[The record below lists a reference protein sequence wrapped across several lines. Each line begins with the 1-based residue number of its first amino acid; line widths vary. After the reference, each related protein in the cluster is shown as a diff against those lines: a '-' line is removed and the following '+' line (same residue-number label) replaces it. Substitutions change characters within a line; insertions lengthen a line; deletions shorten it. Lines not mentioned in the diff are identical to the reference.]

1 MGDMAEIEVDRIMKI
16 ADTDGSGEIDYSEW
30 IVASIDKNKL
40 LNDEKLQQCFSLF
53 DKDGSGSISADEVKD
68 VLGIGKNS
76 DEKIW
81 NDIILEVDDN
91 GDGEISFEEFKLM
104 MQKMLA

>member
-40 LNDEKLQQCFSLF
+40 LNDEKLQ
-53 DKDGSGSISADEVKD
+53 
-68 VLGIGKNS
+68 
-76 DEKIW
+76 
-81 NDIILEVDDN
+81 
-91 GDGEISFEEFKLM
+91 
-104 MQKMLA
+104 

>member
-1 MGDMAEIEVDRIMKI
+1 
-16 ADTDGSGEIDYSEW
+16 
-30 IVASIDKNKL
+30 
-40 LNDEKLQQCFSLF
+40 
-53 DKDGSGSISADEVKD
+53 VKD
-68 VLGIGKNS
+68 VLGIGKNI

-91 GDGEISFEEFKLM
+91 GDGEISFDEFKLM